1 MKSKDTSLLK
11 ARLCSVMQNRLSI
24 NDCLRSIGWW
34 AILMEELE
42 KVLQALNVI
51 ERYDEY
57 LLRKNWGRLLIVIGS
72 VLPLSALVNMNTGYL
87 AAQTGSNPRLISSLG
102 FILMMV
108 LSLGFIAYIFFD
120 SWHIA
125 RRTPQR
131 ESSDSRRR
139 PVALIKWFV
148 AIVLTIL
155 LVSVP
160 LLLISD
166 ALLFG
171 YAFVIAL
178 SVGLILAGIVLNK
191 MASGILRHSA

>member
-1 MKSKDTSLLK
+1 
-11 ARLCSVMQNRLSI
+11 MQNRLSI

-102 FILMMV
+102 FILMIV
-108 LSLGFIAYIFFD
+108 LSLGFIAYILFD

-125 RRTPQR
+125 RRTPQG
-131 ESSDSRRR
+131 ESSDSRHR
-139 PVALIKWFV
+139 PKILIVWFAASALTVF
-148 AIVLTIL
+148 

-171 YAFVIAL
+171 YAAVVPFSA
-178 SVGLILAGIVLNK
+178 GFILAGIILSR
-191 MASGILRHSA
+191 MASGILRRSA

>member
-1 MKSKDTSLLK
+1 
-11 ARLCSVMQNRLSI
+11 MQNRLSI
-24 NDCLRSIGWW
+24 NDCLRSIEWW
-34 AILMEELE
+34 ATLMEELE

-72 VLPLSALVNMNTGYL
+72 VFPLSALVNLNTGAF

-125 RRTPQR
+125 RRMPQR